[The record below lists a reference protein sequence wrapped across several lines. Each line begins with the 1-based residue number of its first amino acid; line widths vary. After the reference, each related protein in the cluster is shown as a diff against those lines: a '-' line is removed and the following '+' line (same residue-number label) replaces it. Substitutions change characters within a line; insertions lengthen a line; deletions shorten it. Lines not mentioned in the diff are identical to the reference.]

1 VAYKLE
7 PDPENLHN
15 SNSWSDGSQIEQK
28 LQTSKGKKTERVN
41 CNAVLEK
48 LFGKWKR
55 TTKLIERNYLL

>member
-28 LQTSKGKKTERVN
+28 LQTSKGKKKQKE
-41 CNAVLEK
+41 
-48 LFGKWKR
+48 
-55 TTKLIERNYLL
+55 LIAMQF

>member
-1 VAYKLE
+1 MDHKLNKSSK
-7 PDPENLHN
+7 P
-15 SNSWSDGSQIEQK
+15 I
-28 LQTSKGKKTERVN
+28 KGKKTERVK